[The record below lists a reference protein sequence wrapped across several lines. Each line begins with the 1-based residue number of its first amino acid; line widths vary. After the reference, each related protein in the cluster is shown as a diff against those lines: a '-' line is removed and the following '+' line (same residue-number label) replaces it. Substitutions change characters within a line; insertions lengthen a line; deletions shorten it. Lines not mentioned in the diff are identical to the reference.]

1 MVVGRRMPFADDIV
15 SLFVKAEVK
24 TEGVVGGA
32 TDAVVP
38 F

>member
-1 MVVGRRMPFADDIV
+1 MVVGRRVPFADDIV
-15 SLFVKAEVK
+15 SVFVKAEVK

-32 TDAVVP
+32 TDAVVT